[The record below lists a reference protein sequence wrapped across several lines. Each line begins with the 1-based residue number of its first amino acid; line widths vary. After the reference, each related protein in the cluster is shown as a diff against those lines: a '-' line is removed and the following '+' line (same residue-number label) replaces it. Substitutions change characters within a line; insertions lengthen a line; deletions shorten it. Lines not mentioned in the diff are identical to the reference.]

1 LIDSDT
7 SSMRVLLTVDSQ
19 WSWHYIFSP
28 DGTKIA
34 VSFPEG
40 MDIYDASGVKLDR
53 PVLAYPFINTASE
66 YAWVASPAWSADS
79 TTLVA
84 VVPPQEPWT
93 IPYDDS
99 SVYRLSADGMTGE
112 LLFNTQMTYWP
123 SEIAAI
129 SPDLAKL
136 AFLVH
141 SGAPIDGEFTLRLAN
156 IDGSGI
162 TDYTTGKIYAVP
174 SWSTDSSKFYYRN
187 DDSGAWIGQAGL
199 APISIPDFNNTPNV
213 TWIDPNRF
221 IGASGPEGGWKLLLG
236 TVGSPTG
243 VIYAASMDGDGIQ
256 FTVNR

>member
-1 LIDSDT
+1 
-7 SSMRVLLTVDSQ
+7 
-19 WSWHYIFSP
+19 
-28 DGTKIA
+28 
-34 VSFPEG
+34 
-40 MDIYDASGVKLDR
+40 
-53 PVLAYPFINTASE
+53 
-66 YAWVASPAWSADS
+66 
-79 TTLVA
+79 
-84 VVPPQEPWT
+84 
-93 IPYDDS
+93 
-99 SVYRLSADGMTGE
+99 MTGE

-123 SEIAAI
+123 SQIAAI

-136 AFLVH
+136 AFLVAFRR
-141 SGAPIDGEFTLRLAN
+141 SNRWRIYTPPGN

-162 TDYTTGKIYAVP
+162 TDYTTGKIYGVP
-174 SWSTDSSKFYYRN
+174 AWSTDSSKFYYHD

-221 IGASGPEGGWKLLLG
+221 IGASGPEGGWKLLFG